1 MAKMLGPRVGRL
13 DTLLSKRDG
22 DRARRRATPARRPRS
37 AGEGLAVSRS
47 VPPRGSAARVVSS
60 AIARVADAAIDPAG
74 RADAYADLLRD
85 TRGLRREQSHARDQW
100 IARLP
105 EDRREEAL
113 FELEVLLKGLACF
126 ANPRNHPG
134 PPRRAAIV
142 AQDYREALALARD
155 GMQPRRR
162 ALSRLLLGEQER
174 AFVFQRYLEMLLPDD
189 SARTRL
195 VRGTMTQDTP
205 EESLFLLRHAL
216 TNLLEVTGGV
226 TRLPRVPFRLF
237 YATLSVAHREVS
249 QSAFFNPL
257 AALEFRP
264 EFDRI
269 TNVRVLE
276 LMRQVPGE
284 QARRLVALTFL
295 SLFRMLRYL
304 ALLEHVVREP
314 RPAGVVYLVLSVLR
328 SDARALTDYLRKQAG
343 EQLAESYERELFK
356 IPASQITRRTTTSC
370 WPRRTA
376 SSPSRRRSAASPRT
390 CASSCAARSSTIC
403 RRPTA
408 ARRASSCARRSRR
421 SRGNLRPALQNAVL
435 VLGKALGAR
444 LDEHGVFDDAAA
456 RRSLSSRLRRDVWMF
471 AQIVRAFGA
480 KARSTPSREDR
491 WSGPSSLQFVREFL
505 TYFGAMGYP
514 LLRAADYPRFDAF
527 IGALTRARGDRSPR
541 SAAPRARRRRGRAA
555 STRSSRSSSSRSGS
569 ATSSKGVPF
578 DRRAAAESL
587 KLYLGD
593 CSSRPST
600 ARTTS

>member
-1 MAKMLGPRVGRL
+1 VHG
-13 DTLLSKRDG
+13 
-22 DRARRRATPARRPRS
+22 
-37 AGEGLAVSRS
+37 SRS
-47 VPPRGSAARVVSS
+47 LFPPG
-60 AIARVADAAIDPAG
+60 G
-74 RADAYADLLRD
+74 ADAYADLLRD
-85 TRGLRREQSHARDQW
+85 TRGLRREQASARDQW
-100 IARLP
+100 ILRLP
-105 EDRREEAL
+105 EHRREEAL

-134 PPRRAAIV
+134 PPKRAAIV
-142 AQDYREALALARD
+142 SQDYREALAIARD
-155 GMQPRRR
+155 GMQRVV
-162 ALSRLLLGEQER
+162 ALCRLLLGEQER

-189 SARTRL
+189 SARSRL
-195 VRGTMTQDTP
+195 VRGTQTQDTP

-295 SLFRMLRYL
+295 SLFRMIRYVTML
-304 ALLEHVVREP
+304 DWAVREP
-314 RPAGVVYLVLSVLR
+314 RPAGVVFLILSVLR

-343 EQLAESYERELFK
+343 AQLADSYDRELFK
-356 IPASQITRRTTTSC
+356 IPAAQIALKYEEMLAEAHRLLAIKSTLGGIAANLRLELRRTFEHDL
-370 WPRRTA
+370 PPADGTA
-376 SSPSRRRSAASPRT
+376 SSEQLRSAVA
-390 CASSCAARSSTIC
+390 TIN
-403 RRPTA
+403 T
-408 ARRASSCARRSRR
+408 
-421 SRGNLRPALQNAVL
+421 NLRPALQNAVL

-471 AQIVRAFGA
+471 AQIVRAFAA
-480 KARSTPSREDR
+480 KARSAPTREDR

-514 LLRAADYPRFDAF
+514 LLRAADYPRFDSF
-527 IGALTRARGDRSPR
+527 IGALTALEETDLLDPERLERAVAEAEQFHVFL
-541 SAAPRARRRRGRAA
+541 SALFEQIGQRDEL
-555 STRSSRSSSSRSGS
+555 T
-569 ATSSKGVPF
+569 GVPF
-578 DRRAAAESL
+578 DRRAAAEAL
-587 KLYLGD
+587 RLYLGD
-593 CSSRPST
+593 
-600 ARTTS
+600 

>member
-1 MAKMLGPRVGRL
+1 MP
-13 DTLLSKRDG
+13 
-22 DRARRRATPARRPRS
+22 PRS
-37 AGEGLAVSRS
+37 VATLGSMLPSRS
-47 VPPRGSAARVVSS
+47 IPPG
-60 AIARVADAAIDPAG
+60 P
-74 RADAYADLLRD
+74 ADAYSDLLRD

-100 IARLP
+100 LARLP
-105 EDRREEAL
+105 DNRRDEVL

-134 PPRRAAIV
+134 APRRSAIV
-142 AQDYREALALARD
+142 SQDYREALAIARD
-155 GMQPRRR
+155 GMTRVV
-162 ALSRLLLGEQER
+162 ALCRLLLGEQER

-189 SARTRL
+189 SARSRL
-195 VRGTMTQDTP
+195 VRGTMKQDTP

-269 TNVRVLE
+269 TNLRVLE

-295 SLFRMLRYL
+295 SLFRMLRYI
-304 ALLEHVVREP
+304 ALLDQVVREP
-314 RPAGVVYLVLSVLR
+314 RPAGVVFLILSVIR

-343 EQLAESYERELFK
+343 EQLADSYERELFK
-356 IPASQITRRTTTSC
+356 IPASQIANKYAEMTVEAHRLLTIKSTLGGIAANLRLELRRTFEHDLPPADGSATSEQV
-370 WPRRTA
+370 RAAVA
-376 SSPSRRRSAASPRT
+376 SVGA
-390 CASSCAARSSTIC
+390 
-403 RRPTA
+403 
-408 ARRASSCARRSRR
+408 
-421 SRGNLRPALQNAVL
+421 NLRPAMQNGVL

-471 AQIVRAFGA
+471 AQIVRAFAA
-480 KARSTPSREDR
+480 KARSAPSREDR

-505 TYFGAMGYP
+505 MYFRAMGYP

-527 IGALTRARGDRSPR
+527 IGAL
-541 SAAPRARRRRGRAA
+541 AALEETDLVDPQRLEAA
-555 STRSSRSSSSRSGS
+555 VAEAERFQTFLIELFEQIGQRDELRE
-569 ATSSKGVPF
+569 VPF

-593 CSSRPST
+593 QQAHTVR
-600 ARTTS
+600 A

>member
-1 MAKMLGPRVGRL
+1 MP
-13 DTLLSKRDG
+13 
-22 DRARRRATPARRPRS
+22 PRS
-37 AGEGLAVSRS
+37 MAPRSIPPQGAG
-47 VPPRGSAARVVSS
+47 
-60 AIARVADAAIDPAG
+60 
-74 RADAYADLLRD
+74 ADAYSDLLRD

-100 IARLP
+100 IAGLP
-105 EDRREEAL
+105 EGRRDEAL

-134 PPRRAAIV
+134 PPRRGPIV
-142 AQDYREALALARD
+142 AQEYREALVLARD
-155 GMQPRRR
+155 GMQRVV
-162 ALSRLLLGEQER
+162 ALCRLLLGEQER

-189 SARTRL
+189 GARSRL
-195 VRGTMTQDTP
+195 VRGTQTQDTP

-304 ALLEHVVREP
+304 SLLDHVVREP
-314 RPAGVVYLVLSVLR
+314 RPAGVVYLILSVLR

-343 EQLAESYERELFK
+343 EQLADSYERELFK
-356 IPASQITRRTTTSC
+356 IPASQIGAKYEEMLAEAHRLLSIKATLGGISANVRLELRRTYEHDLPPADGTATSEKL
-370 WPRRTA
+370 R
-376 SSPSRRRSAASPRT
+376 AAV
-390 CASSCAARSSTIC
+390 AAIG
-403 RRPTA
+403 
-408 ARRASSCARRSRR
+408 
-421 SRGNLRPALQNAVL
+421 GNLRPALQNAVL

-444 LDEHGVFDDAAA
+444 LDEHGVFDDGAA

-527 IGALTRARGDRSPR
+527 IAALTALEETDLLDPQRLERAVAEAEQFHTFLTALFEQIGQRDEL
-541 SAAPRARRRRGRAA
+541 
-555 STRSSRSSSSRSGS
+555 
-569 ATSSKGVPF
+569 KGVPF
-578 DRRAAAESL
+578 DRRAAAEAL

-593 CSSRPST
+593 
-600 ARTTS
+600 

>member
-1 MAKMLGPRVGRL
+1 
-13 DTLLSKRDG
+13 
-22 DRARRRATPARRPRS
+22 
-37 AGEGLAVSRS
+37 VSRS
-47 VPPRGSAARVVSS
+47 VPPRP
-60 AIARVADAAIDPAG
+60 IAPRSLTPRSFPPGAL
-74 RADAYADLLRD
+74 ADAYADLLRD

-105 EDRREEAL
+105 EGRRDEAL

-134 PPRRAAIV
+134 PPRRATIV
-142 AQDYREALALARD
+142 SQDYREALVLARD
-155 GMQPRRR
+155 GMQRVV
-162 ALSRLLLGEQER
+162 ALCRLLLGEQER

-189 SARTRL
+189 GARSRL

-284 QARRLVALTFL
+284 QARKLVALTFL
-295 SLFRMLRYL
+295 SLFRMLRYIG
-304 ALLEHVVREP
+304 LLEHVVREP

-343 EQLAESYERELFK
+343 EQLADSYERELFK
-356 IPASQITRRTTTSC
+356 IPASQIGNKYEEMLGEAHRLLAIKATLGGVAANVRLELRRTYEHDLPPADGGATSE
-370 WPRRTA
+370 RLRA
-376 SSPSRRRSAASPRT
+376 AVSAVA
-390 CASSCAARSSTIC
+390 
-403 RRPTA
+403 
-408 ARRASSCARRSRR
+408 
-421 SRGNLRPALQNAVL
+421 GNLRPALQNAVL

-505 TYFGAMGYP
+505 GYFGAMGYP

-527 IGALTRARGDRSPR
+527 IAALTALEETDLLDPQRLERAVAEAEQFHVFLTALFEQISQRDELQ
-541 SAAPRARRRRGRAA
+541 
-555 STRSSRSSSSRSGS
+555 
-569 ATSSKGVPF
+569 GVPF
-578 DRRAAAESL
+578 DRRAAAEAL

-593 CSSRPST
+593 
-600 ARTTS
+600 

>member
-1 MAKMLGPRVGRL
+1 MSGG
-13 DTLLSKRDG
+13 
-22 DRARRRATPARRPRS
+22 
-37 AGEGLAVSRS
+37 RS
-47 VPPRGSAARVVSS
+47 VPPRPLGTVPPRSLPPG
-60 AIARVADAAIDPAG
+60 ADP
-74 RADAYADLLRD
+74 YAELLRD

-100 IARLP
+100 IAKLP
-105 EDRREEAL
+105 ETRRDEAL

-142 AQDYREALALARD
+142 AQDYREALALAKD
-155 GMQPRRR
+155 GMTRVVSLCRH
-162 ALSRLLLGEQER
+162 LLGEQEK

-189 SARTRL
+189 GARTRL
-195 VRGTMTQDTP
+195 VRGAMTQDTP

-269 TNVRVLE
+269 TNARVLD

-304 ALLEHVVREP
+304 TLLEHVVKEP
-314 RPAGVVYLVLSVLR
+314 RPAGVVYLVVAVLR
-328 SDARALTDYLRKQAG
+328 SDARALTGYLRKQAG
-343 EQLAESYERELFK
+343 EQLADSYERELFK
-356 IPASQITRRTTTSC
+356 IPAAQIGARYEEMLAEAHRLLAIKATLGGIAANLRLELRRTFEHDLPAADGAVTTEAL
-370 WPRRTA
+370 R
-376 SSPSRRRSAASPRT
+376 AAV
-390 CASSCAARSSTIC
+390 AA
-403 RRPTA
+403 A
-408 ARRASSCARRSRR
+408 A
-421 SRGNLRPALQNAVL
+421 GNLRPALQNAVL
-435 VLGKALGAR
+435 VLGKSLGAR
-444 LDEHGVFDDAAA
+444 LDEHGVFDDGTA

-471 AQIVRAFGA
+471 AQIARAFGA
-480 KARSTPSREDR
+480 KARATPTREDR

-505 TYFGAMGYP
+505 TYFRAMGYP

-527 IGALTRARGDRSPR
+527 LAALAALEETDLLDPERLERAVAEAEQFHAFLSELFEQIGQRDELR
-541 SAAPRARRRRGRAA
+541 
-555 STRSSRSSSSRSGS
+555 
-569 ATSSKGVPF
+569 GVPF
-578 DRRAAAESL
+578 DRRAAAEAL

-593 CSSRPST
+593 
-600 ARTTS
+600 